1 MPGQRVV
8 LGQGQVEG
16 VDRRSFRGREYAA
29 FMGIPYGAAKR
40 FQLPQ
45 PAPKWEGVLK
55 ADKRIECL
63 QRNLFLGGASKGRE
77 EGGLVLNVYVAKDVL
92 AKTEATV
99 PTMVFIHG
107 GGFALGSGTEGIV
120 TLVSFVISK

>member
-1 MPGQRVV
+1 MPGERVV
-8 LGQGQVEG
+8 LGQGEVEG
-16 VDRRSFRGREYAA
+16 VDRKSYHGKEYAA

-55 ADKRIECL
+55 GDKRIECL
-63 QRNLFLGGASKGRE
+63 QRNPVLGGMIKGKE
-77 EGGLVLNVYVAKDVL
+77 EGALVLNVYVTKEVL
-92 AKTEATV
+92 AKPEAPV

-107 GGFALGSGTEGIV
+107 GAFGIGSGTDGKI
-120 TLVSFVISK
+120 KN

>member
-1 MPGQRVV
+1 MPGNRVV
-8 LGQGQVEG
+8 ILQGEVEG
-16 VDRRSFRGREYAA
+16 VDRKSYHGKEYAA

-45 PAPKWEGVLK
+45 PAPKWDGVLK

-92 AKTEATV
+92 AKNEATV

-107 GGFALGSGTEGIV
+107 GGFGIGSGTDGNTV
-120 TLVSFVISK
+120 VIPL